1 MRDIRRYVKQL
12 GESNFAFSDFFIES
26 TYQSEQG
33 KILPC
38 YMVTKK
44 GCEFIANKLTGV
56 KGTKFTA
63 TYINRFHEMEDA
75 LEGKDYEKLIA
86 GITENVEKWK
96 TIFTQTIQNFMEEQ
110 SDRIDRLESKVETYI
125 EAAGYRR
132 ALESQEEKSP
142 KHKLKVAQNQFSLS
156 ERLRE
161 LNSEFSYLSEMYGVE
176 RRMVMHK
183 IYRQLEPELAFDLD
197 IYLDAYKGM
206 TGRREAC
213 TIHAVA
219 YFDDV
224 YEKAMDLM
232 EDNNA
237 MEWLFG

>member
-75 LEGKDYEKLIA
+75 LEER
-86 GITENVEKWK
+86 ITKN
-96 TIFTQTIQNFMEEQ
+96 
-110 SDRIDRLESKVETYI
+110 
-125 EAAGYRR
+125 
-132 ALESQEEKSP
+132 
-142 KHKLKVAQNQFSLS
+142 
-156 ERLRE
+156 
-161 LNSEFSYLSEMYGVE
+161 
-176 RRMVMHK
+176 
-183 IYRQLEPELAFDLD
+183 
-197 IYLDAYKGM
+197 
-206 TGRREAC
+206 
-213 TIHAVA
+213 
-219 YFDDV
+219 
-224 YEKAMDLM
+224 
-232 EDNNA
+232 
-237 MEWLFG
+237 